1 MMFRVLVS
9 GAVVAL
15 ALLLA
20 FRLTLRSLST
30 RRERVLAF
38 LAMGVV
44 PAVWFLAVLGY
55 SDDAM
60 HKTSFC
66 ASCHEMGPYYESL
79 LSEDEDS
86 LPASHY
92 RNARV
97 DREKACYEC
106 HTRPGLG
113 GLVEAKLKG
122 LHDVKVHY
130 FEEAPEELELHGEY
144 DTAICLKCH
153 AEAASFREGA
163 LHQSFMDE
171 LLTGET
177 SCLDCHDVGHVLEE

>member
-1 MMFRVLVS
+1 MMFLVLVS

-15 ALLLA
+15 VLLVV
-20 FRLTLRSLST
+20 FRLTMRKLET

-44 PAVWFLAVLGY
+44 PAVWLLAFLVY

-79 LSEDEDS
+79 LVDDDS
-86 LPASHY
+86 LPATHY

-97 DREKACYEC
+97 DRDKACYEC
-106 HTRPGLG
+106 HTRPGLYG
-113 GLVEAKLKG
+113 VVEAKLKG
-122 LHDVKVHY
+122 MHDVKVHY
-130 FEEAPEELELHGEY
+130 FMEAPEELELHGEY
-144 DTAICLKCH
+144 DTSICLKCH
-153 AEAASFREGA
+153 EEAASFREGS
-163 LHQSFMDE
+163 LHQALMDE

-177 SCLDCHDVGHVLEE
+177 SCLECHDVAHVLDE